1 MEQNYSVEL
10 QELIKVFDQ
19 REVIKNFNLKVPTGS
34 IYGLLGVNGV
44 GKTTIFKMLTGM
56 MKPTSGSVKIFGKD
70 MRNYKD
76 EILRN
81 IGSLIEVPIF
91 YEHLS
96 AAENLNIHLAY
107 MNVSD
112 ASVHD
117 TLKLVGLH
125 ETSNQPVSN
134 FSLGMRQRLGVARAI
149 IHQPKLLVLDEPM
162 NGLDPI
168 GIRQMRML
176 LKELAAKEGMTILIS
191 SHILSDIEQIANTIG
206 ILCDGSLVTETS
218 VTAIKKQY
226 PNGLEEYFFKIVN
239 GGDYE

>member
-1 MEQNYSVEL
+1 MQQNYCVEL
-10 QELIKVFDQ
+10 QELNKVFNQ
-19 REVIKNFNLKVPTGS
+19 REVIKKFNLKIPTGS

-56 MKPTSGSVKIFGKD
+56 MKPTSGLVKIFGKD

-96 AAENLNIHLAY
+96 AVENLNIHLAY

-112 ASVHD
+112 AFVND
-117 TLKLVGLH
+117 TLELVGLH

-149 IHQPKLLVLDEPM
+149 IHRPKLLVLDEPM

-191 SHILSDIEQIANTIG
+191 SHILSDIEQTADTIG
-206 ILCDGSLVTETS
+206 ILCDGSLITETP
-218 VTAIKKQY
+218 VMAIKKQY
-226 PNGLEEYFFKIVN
+226 PNGLEEYFLKIVN